1 MYSDLVDIIRTACNE
16 VNPEGSFYH
25 GRVSDVNL
33 NSPMLSLPQIRLYPV
48 TMIVNGGV
56 DNVPNCLLSFI
67 FQDSPHEDTEGREE
81 ILYNADTLARRFKN
95 NLEQKN
101 YELTNFRIEPFI
113 QLFSAVTSGV
123 NVSFTINYK
132 SSKVCL

>member
-1 MYSDLVDIIRTACNE
+1 MYSDLVDIIRTASNE
-16 VNPEGSFYH
+16 VNPHGSFYH

-33 NSPMLSLPQIRLYPV
+33 NSPMLPLPQIRLYPV
-48 TMIVNGGV
+48 TMVVNKGV
-56 DNVPNCLLSFI
+56 DVVSSCLMSFI
-67 FQDSPHEDTEGREE
+67 FQDSPHEDTDSRLD
-81 ILYNADTLARRFKN
+81 ILYEADILARKFKTK
-95 NLEQKN
+95 LEDN
-101 YELTNFRIEPFI
+101 DVEVSNFRIEPFI